1 MPGWSGGPASAHEAC
16 WAAVPVCARAV
27 RMPRLLCSGPPGPSH
42 RTVRPLPLH
51 GVCVVGVMQV
61 WASSPKAC
69 WSPAASGREAVPL
82 AALHWPDSWAGTW
95 AAAQPPVPSLG
106 TRVPGWQRE
115 GFGWTRHS
123 LPPTRGCRLPP
134 RSDCGASAETGLLES
149 ALGEMCAGELQLVCQ
164 ALEVP
169 GAELCVSDISWCMEC
184 VLLRGDGRLGP
195 WFSL

>member
-1 MPGWSGGPASAHEAC
+1 M
-16 WAAVPVCARAV
+16 
-27 RMPRLLCSGPPGPSH
+27 
-42 RTVRPLPLH
+42 
-51 GVCVVGVMQV
+51 MQV
-61 WASSPKAC
+61 WASFPKAC

-82 AALHWPDSWAGTW
+82 AALRWPDSWAGTW

-149 ALGEMCAGELQLVCQ
+149 ALREMCAGELHFVCQ

-184 VLLRGDGRLGP
+184 VLLRGVVDWDRGFPCKRHMSQSPPAPGRSGLPSLRVGTWRCPWHPARLPCRVFEAEYGP
-195 WFSL
+195 